1 MDTMARIEELC
12 FRRGWTI
19 YRLAKEA
26 GLSQSTLSCKAGCD
40 YNPRFATI
48 EKCCRAFG
56 ITITE
61 FFNDELLDDEFSL
74 EERRF
79 IADWRDLTPEMKI
92 TVEKLMEVLAQ
103 D

>member
-1 MDTMARIEELC
+1 MDIMARIEELC
-12 FRRGWTI
+12 LRRGWTR
-19 YRLAKEA
+19 YQLAKET
-26 GLSQSTLSCKAGCD
+26 GLSQSTLSCKAGAD

-56 ITITE
+56 ITIAE
-61 FFNDELLDDEFSL
+61 FFNDELLDDKFSL

-79 IADWRDLTPEMKI
+79 IADWRELPPEMRLS
-92 TVEKLMEVLAQ
+92 VGKLIEVLAQ